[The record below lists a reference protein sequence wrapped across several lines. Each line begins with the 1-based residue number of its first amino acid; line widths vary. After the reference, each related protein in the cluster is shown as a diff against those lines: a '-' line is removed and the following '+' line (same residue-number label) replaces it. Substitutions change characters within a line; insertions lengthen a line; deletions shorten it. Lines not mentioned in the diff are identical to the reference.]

1 MFKED
6 RYFDKQMISDFTA
19 QLLYIE
25 VKMLKESKRYIYIYI
40 CMYVYV
46 YM

>member
-6 RYFDKQMISDFTA
+6 RYFDKQMISNFTA
-19 QLLYIE
+19 QLLYME

-40 CMYVYV
+40 YIYVKL
-46 YM
+46 